1 VRWNLLE
8 GEPVKINMHE
18 FEENFVGLSH
28 DDPAVR
34 LKSVSG
40 LAKYSSAEWQGTPD
54 AITDAV
60 SALVSASRL
69 QAAVARDGAFRAEA
83 AKVLGNIGTQSPA
96 VLPELVRLLQRDA
109 DGRVRTEAARALGKI
124 GEGAASASRSIA
136 AVLDDLHGGESV
148 RGAAAWA
155 LARVDPC
162 SAGTAFSL
170 QAAADDRSGYVSVI
184 AAEALWKVSPQ
195 TRRAILA
202 LAARLGDPAVRQA
215 AAQALYRIG
224 PAAKEAVPALM
235 AAAKDKDRL
244 FRESVL
250 LALRKIDP
258 QATAKARLS

>member
-1 VRWNLLE
+1 
-8 GEPVKINMHE
+8 VKISMHE
-18 FEENFVGLSH
+18 FKEYLGGLSNI
-28 DDPAVR
+28 DPAVR
-34 LKSVSG
+34 QKSVGG

-60 SALVSASRL
+60 TALVSASRL
-69 QAAVARDGAFRAEA
+69 RAAANGDGAFRAQA

-96 VLPELVRLLQRDA
+96 VLPELVRLLQKDA
-109 DGRVRTEAARALGKI
+109 DDNVRTEAARALGKI
-124 GEGAASASRSIA
+124 GEGAVSARRSIA
-136 AVLDDLHGGESV
+136 ALLDDLQSGETV

-155 LARVDPC
+155 LARVDPS
-162 SAGTAFSL
+162 SAGTASSL
-170 QAAADDRSGYVSVI
+170 RAAANDRSGYVAVI
-184 AAEALWKVSPQ
+184 AAEALWKVSPETGQ
-195 TRRAILA
+195 AIQA

-224 PAAKEAVPALM
+224 PAAKAAIPALL
-235 AAAKDKDRL
+235 AVAKDKDRL